1 MKTENWKMIV
11 MGVVTTLLTGAVF
24 FGLITADQSAEITNI
39 LETGILGLNGIT
51 IASLAAFLAMVS
63 GLMLLFSKQPKT
75 EEMVS
80 NATGRAG
87 WITTATGILT
97 VLLMAL
103 VVFQVID
110 PATQG
115 AILTIFNDTMSNLG
129 GTTFT
134 AIDSIIGGIA
144 QVLMLFVKDPE
155 LPKR

>member
-1 MKTENWKMIV
+1 
-11 MGVVTTLLTGAVF
+11 
-24 FGLITADQSAEITNI
+24 
-39 LETGILGLNGIT
+39 
-51 IASLAAFLAMVS
+51 
-63 GLMLLFSKQPKT
+63 
-75 EEMVS
+75 MVS

-134 AIDSIIGGIA
+134 AIAAIIGGIA